1 MVFWM
6 IVTKVL
12 VDVQRR
18 HRGRRNDHGLHQ
30 HECDEP
36 AHEDSLSEAA
46 PSTVVQVLAAVM
58 EKFRRSPVS
67 R

>member
-18 HRGRRNDHGLHQ
+18 HRGRRYDHGLHQ
-30 HECDEP
+30 HACDEP
-36 AHEDSLSEAA
+36 AHEDSLSETA
-46 PSTVVQVLAAVM
+46 PSTVVPVVAAVM
-58 EKFRRSPVS
+58 EQ
-67 R
+67 